1 MTNHPPH
8 TPRED
13 QVPEGPT
20 TRTIKPAHG
29 KPDQLK
35 QKVKEAENRQEALID
50 EAVEETMDA
59 SDPPSPKHI
68 T

>member
-1 MTNHPPH
+1 MTQKSHQDMKAQEDVN
-8 TPRED
+8 TPMSRKAKL
-13 QVPEGPT
+13 Q
-20 TRTIKPAHG
+20 HG

-35 QKVKEAENRQEALID
+35 EKLKEAENRQEALID